1 MSMEVSEMNSAQV
14 QFCLPHQHFFSYFI
28 DAFRQKYLY
37 TFVTITHPIISIMSQ
52 NKIWHRN
59 FKKSIGVVAIT
70 IVTFFTI
77 DEMVGTIWLIWS
89 KQVLPTPHQFS
100 QAASNRQKQL
110 RKYESS
116 EAERLL
122 WMTPNL
128 PWNDNCECKQDNGVA
143 SSSSRCSHKACGLE
157 NRRSISLC
165 PVQIWRFFMHM
176 RWCEEATIYVQSLN
190 KIVKN
195 SNPHFFCLH

>member
-1 MSMEVSEMNSAQV
+1 M
-14 QFCLPHQHFFSYFI
+14 
-28 DAFRQKYLY
+28 
-37 TFVTITHPIISIMSQ
+37 
-52 NKIWHRN
+52 N
-59 FKKSIGVVAIT
+59 FKIVIGVVAIT
-70 IVTFFTI
+70 VVTYFTI

-89 KQVLPTPHQFS
+89 KQILPTPHQFS
-100 QAASNRQKQL
+100 QAASNRQLQL

-195 SNPHFFCLH
+195 SNPHFFLCLH